1 MARTESAATGFLAG
15 LLRGETGLDQRI
27 GELRAE
33 NMELPAMN
41 GVDVLEQHV
50 SAEIAERAGNVRYPV
65 AHVYCDRVVNQLR
78 EKFRTFSGTAQLNVE
93 LRVSHDH
100 IGELQKQLQTC
111 VEAVTDVL
119 DRRRGSWGG
128 GMYYTGGY
136 EISFGPVKK
145 GGRNFLQC
153 AVVRLEVHIG
163 VN

>member
-33 NMELPAMN
+33 NIELPAIN
-41 GVDVLEQHV
+41 GVEVLEQHV
-50 SAEIAERAGNVRYPV
+50 SAEIAERAGNIRYPV

-128 GMYYTGGY
+128 GMFYTGGY

-145 GGRNFLQC
+145 GGRNFLQS

>member
-1 MARTESAATGFLAG
+1 MARTESAATRFLAG
-15 LLRGETGLDQRI
+15 LLRGDTGLDHRI

-33 NMELPAMN
+33 NIELPAIN
-41 GVDVLEQHV
+41 GVEVLEQHV
-50 SAEIAERAGNVRYPV
+50 SAEIAERAGNIRYPV

-128 GMYYTGGY
+128 GIFYTGGY
-136 EISFGPVKK
+136 EVSFGPVKK
-145 GGRNFLQC
+145 GGRNFLQS

-163 VN
+163 VD